1 MRELETTVHNLF
13 AAMIAQ
19 AIAQTMPQ
27 ALSQGG
33 PVAVS
38 VLALSLSLANLYLQR
53 RDRRPRLE
61 VRARYEYRAG
71 PGRGGISGP
80 QLHEESQERLSVL
93 LGDFLREHGLDY
105 PQGLPVVHFSLSNQ
119 GERAIYLESLRLMVK
134 DSAGR
139 RRWVLDPIT
148 DRLLEPELAEG
159 SANVL
164 ARGSRPVE
172 LVPGDGK
179 GYRFELIRLANTLRD
194 AGYTGNVRLALE
206 ATDRLGNRFRR
217 AFGINVDLWAYRED
231 AASA

>member
-1 MRELETTVHNLF
+1 MQALEITVHNLF
-13 AAMIAQ
+13 AALV
-19 AIAQTMPQ
+19 AQTLPQ

-38 VLALSLSLANLYLQR
+38 VLALLLSLANLYLQR

-71 PGRGGISGP
+71 GGHGGIPGP

-105 PQGLPVVHFSLSNQ
+105 PQGIPVVHFSLSNR
-119 GERAIYLESLRLMVK
+119 GERAIYLESLCLTVK
-134 DSAGR
+134 DAPGR
-139 RRWVLDPIT
+139 RKWVLDPAAN
-148 DRLLEPELAEG
+148 RLLEPELGEG

-164 ARGSRPVE
+164 SRARRPLE

-179 GYRFELIRLANTLRD
+179 GYSFELIRLANTLRD
-194 AGYTGNVRLALE
+194 SGYTGNVRLALE
-206 ATDRLGNRFRR
+206 ATDRLGYGFRR
-217 AFGINVDLWAYRED
+217 AFGVNVDLWAYRED

>member
-1 MRELETTVHNLF
+1 
-13 AAMIAQ
+13 
-19 AIAQTMPQ
+19 MPQ

>member
-1 MRELETTVHNLF
+1 MLELDIAVHNSF
-13 AAMIAQ
+13 AALMVQ
-19 AIAQTMPQ
+19 ALPHV
-27 ALSQGG
+27 LSQGG

-38 VLALSLSLANLYLQR
+38 VLALVLSLANLYLQR

-61 VRARYEYRAG
+61 VRARYEYRATD
-71 PGRGGISGP
+71 SGP

-105 PQGLPVVHFSLSNQ
+105 PQGLPVVHFSLSNR
-119 GERAIYLESLRLMVK
+119 GEREIYLESLRLVVK
-134 DSAGR
+134 DAAGR
-139 RRWVLDPIT
+139 RRWVLDPAT
-148 DRLLEPELAEG
+148 DRLLEPELSEG

-164 ARGSRPVE
+164 ARGRRPVE

-179 GYRFELIRLANTLRD
+179 GYRFELIRLANTLKE

-217 AFGINVDLWAYRED
+217 AFEVNVDLWAYRED

>member
-1 MRELETTVHNLF
+1 
-13 AAMIAQ
+13 
-19 AIAQTMPQ
+19 MPQ

-38 VLALSLSLANLYLQR
+38 VLALLLSLANLYLQR

-71 PGRGGISGP
+71 CGRGGSRGGISGP

-93 LGDFLREHGLDY
+93 LGDFLREHALDY
-105 PQGLPVVHFSLSNQ
+105 PQGLPVVHFSLSNR
-119 GERAIYLESLRLMVK
+119 GERAIYLESLRLTVK
-134 DSAGR
+134 DAAGR
-139 RRWVLDPIT
+139 RKWVLDPAT
-148 DRLLEPELAEG
+148 NRLLEPELAEG

-164 ARGSRPVE
+164 GRGRRPVE

-206 ATDRLGNRFRR
+206 ATDRLGYRFRR
-217 AFGINVDLWAYRED
+217 SFGVNVDLWAYRED

>member
-1 MRELETTVHNLF
+1 
-13 AAMIAQ
+13 
-19 AIAQTMPQ
+19 MPR

-38 VLALSLSLANLYLQR
+38 VLALLLSLANLYLQR

-71 PGRGGISGP
+71 SGQGGSGQGGSGRSGISGP

-93 LGDFLREHGLDY
+93 LGDFLREHALDY
-105 PQGLPVVHFSLSNQ
+105 PQGLPVVHFSLSNR
-119 GERAIYLESLRLMVK
+119 GERAIYLETLRLVVK

-139 RRWVLDPIT
+139 RRWVLDPAT
-148 DRLLEPELAEG
+148 NRLLEPDLAEG

-164 ARGSRPVE
+164 ARGRRPVE

-206 ATDRLGNRFRR
+206 TTDRLGYRFRR
-217 AFGINVDLWAYRED
+217 PFGVNVDLWAYRED